1 MKSRMRRFALTMA
14 SVAMGGYLTATGG
27 CLSYL
32 GEQALT
38 TLDFCFV
45 IDCTDGLSGLLQPCL
60 SRQNDLFNEDVLFLD
75 CPNQAGP

>member
-1 MKSRMRRFALTMA
+1 MKSRLRRFALTIA

-45 IDCTDGLSGLLQPCL
+45 IDCTDGLSGLLQPC
-60 SRQNDLFNEDVLFLD
+60 STDGTIDPTLFRD
-75 CPNQAGP
+75 CPNQQGP